1 MQLATLVH
9 LRSPNAMFILTS
21 TALGLA
27 VLFFAQL
34 TEGSFVVREEG
45 DLRSNC
51 QISAYPSLVD
61 SCSMLA
67 HVRHTFKVASAFH
80 TSLAASYTEIVGCSF
95 QKVQAASFHTRLGP
109 VESTQ
114 KVGHMTHSQL

>member
-21 TALGLA
+21 IALGLA
-27 VLFFAQL
+27 VLSFMQL
-34 TEGSFVVREEG
+34 TEGNFVVREEG

-80 TSLAASYTEIVGCSF
+80 TSSYTEIVGCSF

-109 VESTQ
+109 VESSQ